1 MIAIPQAISKALI
14 HGGCGFVGGCAI
26 AICYAASLAIWDT
39 VSQEGIKSAD
49 ISTLVAGVVG
59 SVVGGGLSWL
69 ISRQAANETLRR
81 DAIDREAL
89 LEVAALRTLMKLQ
102 RLGNGYHTHKVYF
115 WRQLEEAHDAGNLWL
130 PMWNKVKTQV
140 GSDVTGI
147 SFNSDDFVPLLAV
160 GKVGLI
166 NECGLLAER
175 YTVVERSI
183 VEYNRQRK
191 DIEELLADYTTVR
204 ADGLFITNI
213 PLALRNRVEVKTTV
227 IENFVRAIY
236 SDIMVDEKKARA
248 LCEEVSAAFV
258 AYFKDEAKFR
268 LVFTD
273 E

>member
-1 MIAIPQAISKALI
+1 MIAIPQAFTKALLYS
-14 HGGCGFVGGCAI
+14 GYGFVGGFAM
-26 AICYAASLAIWDT
+26 ATCYGVSLAIWDT

-59 SVVGGGLSWL
+59 SVVGGVISWL
-69 ISRQAANETLRR
+69 ISKQAAIETLRR

-102 RLGNGYHTHKVYF
+102 RLGNGYYTHKAYF
-115 WRQLEEAHDAGNLWL
+115 WRQLQEAHDAGNLGM
-130 PMWNKVKTQV
+130 PMWKKVKAQV

-147 SFNSDDFVPLLAV
+147 SFDSDDFVPLQAA
-160 GKVGLI
+160 GKVALI
-166 NECGLLAER
+166 NECSLLAER
-175 YTVVERSI
+175 FTVVERSI

-204 ADGLFITNI
+204 ADGLFITDI
-213 PLALRNRVEVKTTV
+213 PPELRNRVKVKTTI
-227 IENFVRAIY
+227 IENFVQAIY
-236 SDIMVDEKKARA
+236 SDITVDDKKARA

-258 AYFKDEAKFR
+258 GYFKDEAKFR

-273 E
+273 D